1 MPEPHTA
8 PAPSETLP
16 PAVVA
21 LPADV
26 WRAHAL
32 AHCERIARR
41 TDPLVALRMRGE
53 KHPVQD
59 LSLIHI

>member
-21 LPADV
+21 LPADA
-26 WRAHAL
+26 WRAHAR
-32 AHCERIARR
+32 AHRARIRAEER
-41 TDPLVALRMRGE
+41 RGGKE
-53 KHPVQD
+53 
-59 LSLIHI
+59 